1 MKIKKVKAIEI
12 LDSRGKPTIRT
23 FVFLDNNVFASSSV
37 PSGASTGSHEAVEL
51 RDNDKN
57 RYHGAGVLKAVDN
70 VNNIIAQKLIN
81 QNLDENSFE
90 KIDKLMIELD
100 GTKNKSQLGANAIL
114 SVSQALIKVF
124 AISTKKPL
132 WQVLNE
138 VYFSDVTPDFP
149 RLMVNVV
156 NGGKHAGWNFD
167 IQEFMISPT
176 SNTSTQS
183 VRIASEIFQQLGKN
197 LKKQGLSTLV
207 GDEGGYSPELTS
219 NEQVF
224 EEIIKA
230 ASDLNYQNEK
240 DYHLAI
246 DAAASEFY
254 QDGSYIFK
262 KENKKL
268 NNDELIDYYKALKE
282 KYHIFSFEDPFAEND
297 WQGFQ
302 KFLQVLSLIRT
313 EPTRTVPLIVGDDL
327 YTTNPEYI
335 EKGIK
340 EKATNAVLIKPNQI
354 GTIYETAKAINLARK
369 NNWKIIISHRSG
381 ETEDPFI
388 ADLAYGCASD
398 FIKTGSMSRS
408 ERLAKYNRL
417 IEIENH
423 L

>member
-1 MKIKKVKAIEI
+1 MKIQKIKAIEI

-23 FVFLDNNVFASSSV
+23 FVFLDNGVFASSSV
-37 PSGASTGSHEAVEL
+37 PSGASTGSHEAVEF

-57 RYHGAGVLKAVDN
+57 RYHGVGVLKAVDN
-70 VNNIIAQKLIN
+70 VNNIIAPKLIN

-114 SVSQALIKVF
+114 SVSQALIRVF
-124 AISTKKPL
+124 AISIKKSL

-138 VYFSDVTPDFP
+138 VYFSDVVSDFP

-176 SNTSTQS
+176 SHTPTQS

-240 DYHLAI
+240 NYHLAI

-302 KFLQVLSLIRT
+302 KFLQVLSLSRT
-313 EPTRTVPLIVGDDL
+313 EPKRTVPLIVGDDL
-327 YTTNPEYI
+327 YTTDPEYI

-369 NNWKIIISHRSG
+369 NNWKIVISHRSG
-381 ETEDPFI
+381 ETEDSFI